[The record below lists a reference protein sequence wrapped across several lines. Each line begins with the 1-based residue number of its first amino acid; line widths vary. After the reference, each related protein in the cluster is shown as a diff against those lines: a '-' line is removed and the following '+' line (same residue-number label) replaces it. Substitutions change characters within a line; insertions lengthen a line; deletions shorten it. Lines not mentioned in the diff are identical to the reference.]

1 MSSELRVECSLI
13 SGREKVGD
21 ELSGKAAAEPVSE
34 GVHPALSEL
43 SLTCQN
49 FAAELKSL
57 NYFTSENRRYY
68 RFALEMTP
76 QSLWLGLKNL
86 HFGS

>member
-1 MSSELRVECSLI
+1 M
-13 SGREKVGD
+13 GD

-34 GVHPALSEL
+34 L
-43 SLTCQN
+43 SLTCCQN
-49 FAAELKSL
+49 FAAELKSR

-76 QSLWLGLKNL
+76 
-86 HFGS
+86 